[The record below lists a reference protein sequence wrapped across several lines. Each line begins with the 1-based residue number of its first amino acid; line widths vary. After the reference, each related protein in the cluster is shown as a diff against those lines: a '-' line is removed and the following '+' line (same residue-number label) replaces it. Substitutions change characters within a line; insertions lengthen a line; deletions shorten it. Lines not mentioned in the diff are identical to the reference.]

1 MDKQINE
8 LFYWNSS
15 EKDELKKDIVDWYNS
30 LTDVEKNYVDI
41 LREQARSE
49 EYDSLTGKDL

>member
-1 MDKQINE
+1 MDKNINE

-49 EYDSLTGKDL
+49 EYDSLAGEDI